1 MFWFLSR
8 NFRTAI
14 IGLPMPNE
22 AQYITLHGDHVATNT
37 GIVAIS
43 AVFDS
48 LMHLF
53 EYIVVVELMYLMTTV
68 VYLHE

>member
-1 MFWFLSR
+1 
-8 NFRTAI
+8 
-14 IGLPMPNE
+14 MPNE